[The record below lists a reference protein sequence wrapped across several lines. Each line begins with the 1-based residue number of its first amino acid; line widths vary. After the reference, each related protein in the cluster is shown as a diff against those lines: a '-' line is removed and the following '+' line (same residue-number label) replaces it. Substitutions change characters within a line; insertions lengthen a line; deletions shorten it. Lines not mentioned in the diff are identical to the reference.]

1 MKNMDM
7 NVLYFCSDAFAKV
20 AATTMTS
27 LMENNKSFDSITI
40 YLVGD
45 EVAEKNKQFLRN
57 IIEKR
62 YGRKFIYIESPL
74 PNDCFEYDF
83 KDKYQMGRT
92 WMRLCMTRVIPETVD
107 RVLCMDSDTLVLGD
121 LSEMWNIDM
130 GDNLLAGVA
139 DCVNVKAFKNHFMM
153 EDGDIYCNA
162 GMFLYNM
169 KAWRTS
175 GVEEKFKKIIQ
186 GLNGNVF
193 FVEQTLL
200 NSVCRG
206 RIIKLPAEYNSYT
219 LFYAFSYKNLI
230 RWRKP
235 TLFYTP
241 EEVEVAKK
249 HPKII
254 HYTNNFYMISRPWV
268 EHAEH
273 PIAGEFRKYMK
284 MIGWETL
291 DKDNRTIKQKFIHKL
306 IHAIPQC
313 LLAYIVNFLY
323 NTYRPIYLTVK
334 AKKG

>member
-1 MKNMDM
+1 MNM

-20 AATTMTS
+20 AATTITS
-27 LMENNKSFDSITI
+27 LLENNKAFETITI

-45 EVAEKNKQFLRN
+45 EVTEANKQFLCN
-57 IIEKR
+57 IIEGKYDR
-62 YGRKFIYIESPL
+62 EFIYIESPT
-74 PNDCFEYDF
+74 PNECFEYDF

-92 WMRLCMTRVIPETVD
+92 WMRLCMTRVIPESVD
-107 RVLCMDSDTLVLGD
+107 KVLCMDSDTLVLGD

-130 GDNLLAGVA
+130 ADNLLAGVA
-139 DCVNVKAFKNHFMM
+139 DCVNVTAFKKHFMM
-153 EDGDIYCNA
+153 EDDDIYCNA

-169 KAWRTS
+169 NAWRKS

-235 TLFYTP
+235 SLFYTP
-241 EEVEVAKK
+241 EEVEKAKK

-268 EHAEH
+268 ENSEH
-273 PIAGEFRKYMK
+273 PMAGEFRKYMK
-284 MIGWETL
+284 MIGWTEL
-291 DKDNRTIKQKFIHKL
+291 DNDKRTTKQKFIHGL
-306 IHAIPQC
+306 IHVIPQGM
-313 LLAYIVNFLY
+313 LAYIVNFLY
-323 NTYRPIYLTVK
+323 NTYRPIYLSNK
-334 AKKG
+334 ARMAK

>member
-1 MKNMDM
+1 MEM
-7 NVLYFCSDAFAKV
+7 NVLYFCSDAFSKV
-20 AATTMTS
+20 AAVTITS
-27 LMENNKSFDSITI
+27 LLENNKNFEEINI

-45 EVAEKNKQFLRN
+45 EVSESNKQFLVN
-57 IIEKR
+57 IIESKYNR
-62 YGRKFIYIESPL
+62 HFIYIESPL

-92 WMRLCMTRVIPETVD
+92 WMRLCMTKVIPDNVD

-130 GDNLLAGVA
+130 KDNLLAGVA
-139 DCVNVKAFKNHFMM
+139 DCVNVRAFKKHFMM

-162 GMFLYNM
+162 GMFMYNM
-169 KAWRTS
+169 KAWRES
-175 GVEEKFKKIIQ
+175 GVEERFKKIIQ

-206 RIIKLPAEYNSYT
+206 KIIKLNAEYNSYT

-235 TLFYTP
+235 TLFYTS
-241 EEVEVAKK
+241 EEVEYAMNN
-249 HPKII
+249 PKII

-268 EHAEH
+268 EHSEH
-273 PIAGEFRKYMK
+273 PMADEFRKYMK
-284 MIGWETL
+284 MIGWNTL
-291 DKDNRTIKQKFIHKL
+291 DKDTRSFKQKFVHKL
-306 IHAIPQC
+306 IHCVPPCI
-313 LLAYIVNFLY
+313 LAYMVNFLY
-323 NTYRPIYLTVK
+323 NTYRPIYLSAK
-334 AKKG
+334 AKQK

>member
-1 MKNMDM
+1 MNM

-27 LMENNKSFDSITI
+27 LLENNKSFESITI

-45 EVAEKNKQFLRN
+45 EVTETNKQFLRN
-57 IIEKR
+57 IIEGK
-62 YGRKFIYIESPL
+62 YGRKFIYIESPT
-74 PNDCFEYDF
+74 PNECFEYDF

-92 WMRLCMTRVIPETVD
+92 WMRLCMTRVIPESVD

-169 KAWRTS
+169 EAWRKS

-249 HPKII
+249 NPKII

-268 EHAEH
+268 ENSEH
-273 PIAGEFRKYMK
+273 PMAGEFRKYMK
-284 MIGWETL
+284 MIGWTDL
-291 DKDNRTIKQKFIHKL
+291 DKDKRTSKQKFIHGL
-306 IHAIPQC
+306 VHAIPQG

-323 NTYRPIYLTVK
+323 NTYRPIYLSNK
-334 AKKG
+334 AKKAK

>member
-1 MKNMDM
+1 MEM
-7 NVLYFCSDAFAKV
+7 NVLYFCSDAFSKV
-20 AATTMTS
+20 AAVTITS
-27 LMENNKSFDSITI
+27 LLENNKNFEEINI

-45 EVAEKNKQFLRN
+45 EVSDSNKQFLLN
-57 IIEKR
+57 IIESKYNR
-62 YGRKFIYIESPL
+62 HFIYIESPL

-92 WMRLCMTRVIPETVD
+92 WMRLCMTKGIPDNVD
-107 RVLCMDSDTLVLGD
+107 RVLCMDSDTLVRGD

-130 GDNLLAGVA
+130 KDNLLAGVA
-139 DCVNVKAFKNHFMM
+139 DCVNVRAFKKHFMM

-162 GMFLYNM
+162 GMFMYNM
-169 KAWRTS
+169 KAWRES
-175 GVEEKFKKIIQ
+175 GVEERFKKIIQ

-241 EEVEVAKK
+241 EEVEYARNN
-249 HPKII
+249 PKII

-268 EHAEH
+268 EHSEH
-273 PIAGEFRKYMK
+273 PMADEFRKYMK
-284 MIGWETL
+284 MIGWNSL
-291 DKDNRTIKQKFIHKL
+291 DKDTRSFKQKFIHKL
-306 IHAIPQC
+306 IHCVPPCI
-313 LLAYIVNFLY
+313 LAYMVNFLY
-323 NTYRPIYLTVK
+323 NTYRPIYLSAK
-334 AKKG
+334 AKQN

>member
-1 MKNMDM
+1 MDM

-27 LMENNKSFDSITI
+27 LLENNKKFDSITI

-45 EVAEKNKQFLRN
+45 EVTEENKKFLRS
-57 IIEKR
+57 IIEGK
-62 YGRKFIYIESPL
+62 YNRKFIYIESPT
-74 PNDCFEYDF
+74 PNECFEYDF

-92 WMRLCMTRVIPETVD
+92 WMRLCMTRVIPESVD
-107 RVLCMDSDTLVLGD
+107 KVLCMDSDTLVLGD
-121 LSEMWNIDM
+121 LSDMWNIDM
-130 GDNLLAGVA
+130 KDNLLAGVA
-139 DCVNVKAFKNHFMM
+139 DCVNVKAFKKHFMM

-169 KAWRTS
+169 KAWRKS

-230 RWRKP
+230 RWRNP

-268 EHAEH
+268 ENSEH
-273 PIAGEFRKYMK
+273 PMAGEFRKYMK
-284 MIGWETL
+284 MIGWTEL
-291 DKDNRTIKQKFIHKL
+291 DKDKRTFKQQFIHGL
-306 IHAIPQC
+306 IHAIPQGV
-313 LLAYIVNFLY
+313 LAYIVNFLY
-323 NTYRPIYLTVK
+323 NTYRPIYLTNKARK
-334 AKKG
+334 AK